1 MVTLNDVAR
10 SVFGAYR
17 LARLDPNGMAWF
29 DSSREGA
36 LNSFFVAI
44 LLLPFHVVFLFV
56 QWGGSSI
63 SPAMII
69 TVEGIFYVIG
79 WTAFLVITV
88 PIVRLL
94 NKSHRYFGFISAYNW
109 SMVIQMALLFPIFLL
124 AESGT
129 LAPHWVETVLLA
141 LYLILLVYEGYVIRT
156 SLEIGGFEAAGL
168 VILDFILSF
177 TLRGLA
183 LQTITGG

>member
-36 LNSFFVAI
+36 LNSFFVAA
-44 LLLPFHVVFLFV
+44 LLLPFHIVFLLV
-56 QWGGSSI
+56 HWGGSSI
-63 SPAMII
+63 SPAVII
-69 TVEGIFYVIG
+69 VVEAIFYVIS
-79 WTAFLVITV
+79 WTAFLVISI

-94 NKSHRYFGFISAYNW
+94 NKSHRYFAFISAYNW

-124 AESGT
+124 AETGALS
-129 LAPHWVETVLLA
+129 PHWAETVLLA
-141 LYLILLVYEGYVIRT
+141 LYLILLIYEGYVIRT
-156 SLEIGGFEAAGL
+156 SL
-168 VILDFILSF
+168 
-177 TLRGLA
+177 
-183 LQTITGG
+183 